1 MYYVLS
7 GWRFV
12 DMDPQQEWKYAETA
26 MRWYG
31 WGSPVGLGIAA
42 VCLGLVAVLVRV
54 AIFGV

>member
-1 MYYVLS
+1 
-7 GWRFV
+7 
-12 DMDPQQEWKYAETA
+12 MDPQQEWKYAETA